1 MPKGINRYID
11 NSIARTRTVG
21 ILIKCIELL
30 LKYSSKKLP
39 TKVRQF
45 SEQCLAEYNF
55 AITQKTAGHTT
66 TRWATEDYLNNN
78 D

>member
-30 LKYSSKKLP
+30 LKYSSTKLP
-39 TKVRQF
+39 VKVRQL
-45 SEQCLAEYNF
+45 SERCLAEYNF
-55 AITQKTAGHTT
+55 AITQKMKGHTV
-66 TRWATEDYLNNN
+66 TRWAKEDYLSNNN
-78 D
+78 

>member
-30 LKYSSKKLP
+30 LKYSSTKLP
-39 TKVRQF
+39 VKVRQL
-45 SEQCLAEYNF
+45 SEQCLAEYEF
-55 AITQKTAGHTT
+55 AVNQKTAGHTK
-66 TRWATEDYLNNN
+66 TRWAKEDYLSNNN
-78 D
+78 